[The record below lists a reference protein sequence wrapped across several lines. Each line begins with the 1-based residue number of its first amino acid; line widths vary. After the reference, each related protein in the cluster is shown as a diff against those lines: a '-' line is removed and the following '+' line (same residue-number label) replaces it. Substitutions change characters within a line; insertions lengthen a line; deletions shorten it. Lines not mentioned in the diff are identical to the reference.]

1 MMEKPEKCSQVAV
14 VYSIQK
20 ENLCCQ
26 YIVFWGVTG
35 YNEKLIE
42 AMIMFLNLF
51 GWGIQLLHIQ
61 LCHKFSD
68 SYIVLRIERLVGAR
82 E

>member
-51 GWGIQLLHIQ
+51 G
-61 LCHKFSD
+61 
-68 SYIVLRIERLVGAR
+68 
-82 E
+82 

>member
-1 MMEKPEKCSQVAV
+1 
-14 VYSIQK
+14 
-20 ENLCCQ
+20 
-26 YIVFWGVTG
+26 VTG